1 MRPWCTQTLHAR
13 DPYEGR
19 LRHQAQWNEAD
30 KQALAEIY
38 RPGLG
43 PVPGNHGPME
53 TRSRRA
59 AATTFLPILAP
70 SRILLSPCFFFFLP
84 LFIFFFLWLSMGW
97 IRECGSDL
105 RFFQSLKSLV
115 QVKFSSRILFVRYQ
129 RSMMKEKKK
138 ISFRL
143 ILLPEIGKICDVR

>member
-1 MRPWCTQTLHAR
+1 MVVVVVVHGKAYEAVVHANASR
-13 DPYEGR
+13 SGLDYEGR

-84 LFIFFFLWLSMGW
+84 LFIFFLWLSMG
-97 IRECGSDL
+97 
-105 RFFQSLKSLV
+105 
-115 QVKFSSRILFVRYQ
+115 
-129 RSMMKEKKK
+129 
-138 ISFRL
+138 
-143 ILLPEIGKICDVR
+143 

>member
-84 LFIFFFLWLSMGW
+84 LFIFFFYGCRWAESEDTDQ
-97 IRECGSDL
+97 IFD
-105 RFFQSLKSLV
+105 
-115 QVKFSSRILFVRYQ
+115 FSRV
-129 RSMMKEKKK
+129 
-138 ISFRL
+138 
-143 ILLPEIGKICDVR
+143 

>member
-84 LFIFFFLWLSMGW
+84 LFIFFLMVVDGLNPRMR
-97 IRECGSDL
+97 IRSSIFPE
-105 RFFQSLKSLV
+105 FK
-115 QVKFSSRILFVRYQ
+115 KFGAGKIFVEDFVCSI
-129 RSMMKEKKK
+129 SMMKEEKK

-143 ILLPEIGKICDVR
+143 ILSEIGKICDVR